1 MKGNANVLIWGEGI
15 NSNYLDWKA
24 MYNEIALNKAK
35 NKKEIR
41 SQSTID
47 EGAAAKIEKNAI

>member
-1 MKGNANVLIWGEGI
+1 
-15 NSNYLDWKA
+15 
-24 MYNEIALNKAK
+24 MYNDIALNKAK

-47 EGAAAKIEKNAI
+47 EGAAAKIAKNAI